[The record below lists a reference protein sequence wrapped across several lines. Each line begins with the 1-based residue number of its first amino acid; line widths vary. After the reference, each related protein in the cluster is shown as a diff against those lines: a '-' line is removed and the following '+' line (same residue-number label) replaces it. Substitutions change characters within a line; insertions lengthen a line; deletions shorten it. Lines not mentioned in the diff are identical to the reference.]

1 MACDFGREVKL
12 KFEKSGLSVFPSDF
26 DFRNENGSYAHVR
39 AKFGE
44 NVGHYISDFYL
55 ESEPVILYFDDVP
68 VNRFYIPPEA
78 FTFRRQMDRP
88 TEASLQLNDAIQVLS
103 RGTIEKSYVS
113 VSLGDVID
121 YIFDNR
127 DDPNDVLSGYRF
139 VDEDDAAR
147 TKQGIADAFEFTDA
161 FDEDITTEATQ
172 YIHDLLTG
180 PDSES
185 LFTGF
190 EFEGISPLQALGRV
204 LSAFE
209 IDYRVETD
217 GTVVFGKFGTDS
229 ETYIA
234 GYNTSDFTLSRYD
247 VTTSANRT
255 NRVLVRGSYEMVRTE
270 NESGNPE
277 STKLRPYGSAKAI
290 GFTGD
295 SLELEAKNVKSLAEL
310 EQIATRALVQELMK
324 DVNGSLVIDAL
335 ATESAENLANLSVGD
350 YIVVGPSVP
359 ENCNTDV
366 VAGAFLVQRIQHN
379 GSQSLG
385 WTADVE
391 VSQVAFPDSIS
402 TQTFY
407 YDPRANQ
414 RVEEVDAFNEYYD
427 GAVEGSSFRPT

>member
-1 MACDFGREVKL
+1 MACEFGREVEI
-12 KFEKSGLSVFPSDF
+12 KFEKSGLTVYPSEF
-26 DFRNENGSYAHVR
+26 DLRNENGSYAHLR

-44 NVGHYISDFYL
+44 NTGQRISNFYL
-55 ESEPVILYFDDVP
+55 EAEPVILYFDGVP

-78 FTFRRQMDRP
+78 FTFRRQLDRP
-88 TEASLQLNDAIQVLS
+88 TEATAEFNDAIQVLS
-103 RGTIEKSYVS
+103 RGTIEKDYVT
-113 VSLGDVID
+113 VSLGEVID

-139 VDEDDAAR
+139 VNEEDAER
-147 TKQGIADAFEFTDA
+147 TKQGIADAFEFTNA
-161 FDEDITTEATQ
+161 IDEDITTEATE
-172 YIHDLLTG
+172 YVYDLLTG
-180 PDSES
+180 PDADS

-209 IDYRVETD
+209 IDYKVETD

-229 ETYIA
+229 ETYVV
-234 GYNTSDFTLSRYD
+234 GYDTSDFTLSRYD

-255 NRVLVRGSYEMVRTE
+255 NRVLVRGSYEMVRTK

-277 STKLRPYGSAKAI
+277 STKLRPYGSAKAD
-290 GFTGD
+290 GLSGD

-310 EQIATRALVQELMK
+310 QQIAVRALAQELMK
-324 DVNGSLVIDAL
+324 DVNGSLVIDSM
-335 ATESAENLANLSVGD
+335 ATESEENLANLGIGD
-350 YIVVGPSVP
+350 HIVVGPSIP
-359 ENCNTDV
+359 EKCDSDV
-366 VAGAFLVQRIQHN
+366 SAGAFLVQTIHHKASRT
-379 GSQSLG
+379 LG

-391 VSQVAFPDSIS
+391 VSQVAFPNSIS

-407 YDPRANQ
+407 YDPRTGQ